1 MTKFIFVRHGEPDY
15 SATSDWINTPLGIH
29 FSGLSDAGRAQ
40 IKSSC
45 KELKKYDVDLIVS
58 SPYTRTMQGASIMAR
73 ELNADVV
80 VEHDLHEW
88 QSDLS
93 YSITDKNVLLQL
105 CQEHDRLNGIYPD
118 GETRGW
124 ESTEMVRARVLKC
137 LEKYKVYKCVV
148 VSGHAMMMQA
158 VFGMNEP
165 IEYGGILELVL

>member
-15 SATSDWINTPLGIH
+15 STAGDWIKTPLGIH

-40 IKSSC
+40 IKDCC
-45 KELKKYDVDLIVS
+45 KKLKKNEVDLIVS
-58 SPYTRTMQGASIMAR
+58 SPYTRTMQGAAIMAR

-93 YSITDKNVLLQL
+93 YSITDKNVLLQM
-105 CQEHDRLNGIYPD
+105 CQEHDRLNGIYPE
-118 GETRGW
+118 GEVRGW
-124 ESTEMVRARVLKC
+124 ESTEMVRDRVLKC
-137 LEKYKVYKCVV
+137 LEKYKGYNCVI

-158 VFGMNEP
+158 VFGINEP
-165 IEYGGILELVL
+165 IAYGAILELVL